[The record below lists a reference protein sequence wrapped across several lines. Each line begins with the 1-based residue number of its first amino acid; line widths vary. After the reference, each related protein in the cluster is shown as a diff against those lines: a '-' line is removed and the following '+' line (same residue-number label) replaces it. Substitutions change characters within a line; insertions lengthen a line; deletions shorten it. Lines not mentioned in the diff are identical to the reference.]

1 MDTKLEI
8 FYIDTASAMQQG
20 MIVKKGTRSDLL
32 NKINSAIDNL
42 KQSGK
47 IDSMLAKYGLK

>member
-1 MDTKLEI
+1 
-8 FYIDTASAMQQG
+8 